1 MVAMQNILRLM
12 LALCLAAFVV
22 VSHAEEATPATDGMS
37 SATPFAEEEGKT
49 LGIKSDA
56 QRKAES
62 GESHYTQSRI
72 RDAGVFQQEQGHK
85 WRMLRNGP
93 VTFYGGWLLMLVPA
107 IILAFYLIFGPMKL
121 HDAPTGKLI
130 RRFSRKEQVIH
141 WSVAGS
147 FVVLGITGC
156 IILFGKHVLIPVI
169 GHDAFS
175 WVAIIGKNIH
185 NIVGPFFAVAVV
197 AMFVTFVRDNL
208 LKKIDLQWLLN
219 VHLVV
224 TGKKHVPSYKY
235 NIGEK
240 AWFWGGVS
248 FMGLVVSVSGF
259 VLDFPTMEQTR
270 QTMQIANLVH
280 GIGALLFMC
289 AAFGHIYMGTIGA
302 EGAYKAM
309 KTGMVDETWA
319 REHHELWYEQMKEK
333 ENA

>member
-1 MVAMQNILRLM
+1 MVSIRSFLRLV

-22 VSHAEEATPATDGMS
+22 VSHAEEVAPAADGMS
-37 SATPFAEEEGKT
+37 SATPYAAEEGKT
-49 LGIKSDA
+49 LGVKSDA

-62 GESHYTQSRI
+62 GALNYTQSRI
-72 RDAGVFQQEQGHK
+72 RDAGVFQQTQGHQ

-107 IILAFYLIFGPMKL
+107 IILAFYLLFGPMKL
-121 HDAPTGKLI
+121 HESPSGKLM

-147 FVVLGITGC
+147 FVVLGLTGC

-175 WVAIIGKNIH
+175 WVAIIGKNVH
-185 NIVGPFFAVAVV
+185 NIVGPFFAVAIL

-219 VHLVV
+219 APLIV

-240 AWFWGGVS
+240 AWFWGGVA
-248 FMGLVVSVSGF
+248 FMGLVVSASGL
-259 VLDFPTMEQTR
+259 VLDFPVMEQTR

-280 GIGALLFMC
+280 GIGALLFIC

-302 EGAYKAM
+302 EGAFDAM

-319 REHHELWYEQMKEK
+319 REHHELWYEQVKEK
-333 ENA
+333 A

>member
-1 MVAMQNILRLM
+1 MFSMQNFLKLM
-12 LALCLAAFVV
+12 LAMALAAVMAV
-22 VSHAEEATPATDGMS
+22 GHAEESTPATDSMS
-37 SATPFAEEEGKT
+37 SATPYAESEGKT
-49 LGIKSDA
+49 LGIKSEA

-62 GESHYTQSRI
+62 GTVNYTQSRI
-72 RDAGVFQQEQGHK
+72 RGAGVFQQTQGHQ
-85 WRMLRNGP
+85 WRTLRNGP
-93 VTFYGGWLLMLVPA
+93 VTFYGGWLLMLVPS
-107 IILAFYLIFGPMKL
+107 IMLAFYLMFGPIKT
-121 HDAPTGKLI
+121 HDAPTGRLI
-130 RRFSRKEQVIH
+130 QRFSRKEQVIH

-147 FVVLGITGC
+147 FVILGLTGS

-185 NIVGPFFAVAVV
+185 NIVGPFFAVAIL

-240 AWFWGGVS
+240 AWFWGGVA
-248 FMGLVVSVSGF
+248 FMGLVVSASGL

-280 GIGALLFMC
+280 GIGALLFIC

-302 EGAYKAM
+302 QGAFKAM
-309 KTGMVDETWA
+309 KTGKVDETWA

-333 ENA
+333 A

>member
-1 MVAMQNILRLM
+1 MVSIRSFLRLV

-22 VSHAEEATPATDGMS
+22 VSHAEEVAPAADGMS
-37 SATPFAEEEGKT
+37 SATPYAAEEGKT
-49 LGIKSDA
+49 LGVKSDA

-62 GESHYTQSRI
+62 GALNYTQSRI
-72 RDAGVFQQEQGHK
+72 RDAGVFQQTQGHQ

-107 IILAFYLIFGPMKL
+107 IILAFYLLFGPMKL
-121 HDAPTGKLI
+121 HESPSGKLM

-147 FVVLGITGC
+147 FVVLGLTGC

-175 WVAIIGKNIH
+175 WIAIIGKNVH
-185 NIVGPFFAVAVV
+185 NIVGPFFAVAIL

-219 VHLVV
+219 APLIV

-240 AWFWGGVS
+240 AWFWGGVA
-248 FMGLVVSVSGF
+248 FMGLVVSASGL
-259 VLDFPTMEQTR
+259 VLDFPVMEQTR

-280 GIGALLFMC
+280 GIGALLFIC

-302 EGAYKAM
+302 EGAFDAM

-319 REHHELWYEQMKEK
+319 REHHELWYEQVKEK
-333 ENA
+333 A

>member
-1 MVAMQNILRLM
+1 MSLIKNFMRLM
-12 LALCLAAFVV
+12 LAGSLAMMVAIG
-22 VSHAEEATPATDGMS
+22 HAEEPAPATDGMS
-37 SATPFAEEEGKT
+37 SATPYAEEEGRT
-49 LGIKSDA
+49 AGVKSDV

-62 GESHYTQSRI
+62 GEKGYTQSRI
-72 RDAGVFQQEQGHK
+72 RDGRVFQQTEGHA
-85 WRMLRNGP
+85 WRTLRNGP
-93 VTFYGGWLLMLVPA
+93 VTFYGGWLLMLAPA
-107 IILAFYLIFGPMKL
+107 GILAFYLMFGPLKVHEPL
-121 HDAPTGKLI
+121 TGRQI

-147 FVVLGITGC
+147 FVILGITGV

-169 GHDAFS
+169 GHQAFS

-185 NIVGPFFAVAVV
+185 NIVGPFFAVAVI

-208 LKKIDLQWLLN
+208 LKAIDLQWLLN

-248 FMGLVVSVSGF
+248 FLGLVVSASGL
-259 VLDFPTMEQTR
+259 VLDFPTFEQTR

-280 GIGALLFMC
+280 GIGALLFIS

-319 REHHELWYEQMKEK
+319 KEHHELWYEQTKEK
-333 ENA
+333 A

>member
-1 MVAMQNILRLM
+1 MVSIRSFLRLV

-22 VSHAEEATPATDGMS
+22 VSHAEEAAPAADGMS
-37 SATPFAEEEGKT
+37 SATPYAAEEGKT
-49 LGIKSDA
+49 LGVKSDA

-62 GESHYTQSRI
+62 GALNYTQSRI
-72 RDAGVFQQEQGHK
+72 RDAGVFQQTQGHQ

-107 IILAFYLIFGPMKL
+107 IILAFYLLFGPMKL
-121 HDAPTGKLI
+121 HESPSGKLM

-147 FVVLGITGC
+147 FVVLGLTGC

-175 WVAIIGKNIH
+175 WVAIIGKNVH
-185 NIVGPFFAVAVV
+185 NIVGPFFAVAIL

-219 VHLVV
+219 APLIV

-240 AWFWGGVS
+240 AWFWGGVA
-248 FMGLVVSVSGF
+248 FMGLVVSASGL
-259 VLDFPTMEQTR
+259 VLDFPVMEQTR

-280 GIGALLFMC
+280 GIGALLFLC

-302 EGAYKAM
+302 EGAFDAM

-319 REHHELWYEQMKEK
+319 REHHELWYEQVKEK
-333 ENA
+333 A

>member
-1 MVAMQNILRLM
+1 MSLMKNFLRLV
-12 LALCLAAFVV
+12 LAVFLATIVMAG
-22 VSHAEEATPATDGMS
+22 HAEEAVQATDGTS
-37 SATPFAEEEGKT
+37 SATPYAEEEGRT
-49 LGIKSDA
+49 AGVKSDT

-62 GESHYTQSRI
+62 GAVNVTQSRI
-72 RDAGVFQQEQGHK
+72 RDAGVFQQTEGHW
-85 WRMLRNGP
+85 WRTVRNGP
-93 VTFYGGWLLMLVPA
+93 VTFYGGWLLMLAPA
-107 IILAFYLIFGPMKL
+107 GILAFYLMFGPLKV
-121 HDAPTGKLI
+121 HDAPTGKQI

-147 FVVLGITGC
+147 FVVLGLTG
-156 IILFGKHVLIPVI
+156 IVILFGKHVLIPVI

-175 WVAIIGKNIH
+175 WVAITGKNVH
-185 NIVGPFFAVAVV
+185 NIVGPFFAVAIA

-208 LKKIDLQWLLN
+208 LKAIDLQWLLN

-248 FMGLVVSVSGF
+248 FLGLIVSASGL
-259 VLDFPTMEQTR
+259 VLDFPTFEQTR

-280 GIGALLFMC
+280 GIGALLFLS
-289 AAFGHIYMGTIGA
+289 AAFGHIYMGTLGA

-319 REHHELWYEQMKEK
+319 REHHELWYEQVKDK
-333 ENA
+333 A

>member
-1 MVAMQNILRLM
+1 MFSMQNFLKLM
-12 LALCLAAFVV
+12 LAMALATMMAVA
-22 VSHAEEATPATDGMS
+22 HAEEAAPATDGTS
-37 SATPFAEEEGKT
+37 SATPYAEAEGKT
-49 LGIKSDA
+49 LGVKSDT

-62 GESHYTQSRI
+62 GAVNYTQSRI
-72 RDAGVFQQEQGHK
+72 RDAGVFQQTQGHE
-85 WRMLRNGP
+85 WRTLRNGP

-107 IILAFYLIFGPMKL
+107 IILAFYLMFGPMKL
-121 HDAPTGKLI
+121 HDAPSGKLI

-147 FVVLGITGC
+147 FVILGLTGV

-185 NIVGPFFAVAVV
+185 NIVGPFFAVAIL
-197 AMFVTFVRDNL
+197 AMFITFVRDNL
-208 LKKIDLQWLLN
+208 LRKIDLQWLLN

-248 FMGLVVSVSGF
+248 FMGLVVSASGL

-270 QTMQIANLVH
+270 QTMQIANMVH
-280 GIGALLFMC
+280 GIGALLFIS
-289 AAFGHIYMGTIGA
+289 AAFGHIYMGTLGA
-302 EGAYKAM
+302 EGAFKAM

-319 REHHELWYEQMKEK
+319 REHHELWYEQTKEK
-333 ENA
+333 A